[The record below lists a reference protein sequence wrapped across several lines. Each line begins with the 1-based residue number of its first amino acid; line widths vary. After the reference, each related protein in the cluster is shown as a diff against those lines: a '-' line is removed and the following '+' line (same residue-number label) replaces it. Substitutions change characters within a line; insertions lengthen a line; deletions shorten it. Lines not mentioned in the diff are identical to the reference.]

1 MKSLN
6 DDITALCVEFNSY
19 FNQFVILTK
28 IDVRC
33 YDAMTGKLKKV
44 FNEVHDEK
52 FSVDLSTMCFGGK
65 ERKFYVG
72 DNAGLIR

>member
-1 MKSLN
+1 MKCSIVLN
-6 DDITALCVEFNSY
+6 KYVSHF
-19 FNQFVILTK
+19 TK
-28 IDVRC
+28 KYYKSKFLLRIDVRC